1 VVVSGYR
8 QIRRQTRRARRAGL
22 QSIVVID
29 SPLPVPAGVL
39 LARWAWRYRSEIAP
53 ATTAG
58 AVLAAGLWLHA
69 AHSHWWAPLLALSDL
84 ASSALFVFGGRIG
97 LSRLTERVYAAAA
110 ALAAG
115 GWLAAATL
123 LGPLSSPMPQVLGI
137 GALILAAPWWA
148 HRRRRA
154 RVRVQRALLAWPDI
168 SKAIGL
174 PGSKIQ
180 SAGVDLWGWRARVKL
195 ARGQTISDVTVRIPA
210 IESALGTYR
219 GAVRVYPTGDGKA
232 NRCELRVLDTDPHA
246 AAVPWPGPSAR
257 SIREPIDLGPFEDA
271 EPCRVSF
278 LRRHA
283 LFAGTTGSGKSGGLN
298 VLVAT
303 LAACDDVVIWAI
315 DLKNGMELQPWSP
328 CIDRLA
334 TTAEEAAALLVDA
347 VAILQARAGHLAAT
361 GQRVWEPSP
370 DMPALVI
377 VVDEYAELADEG
389 PDATGDADSI
399 ARLGRAVAVT
409 LVAAT
414 QRPTQ
419 KAMGQGAVRSQ
430 MDTRICFR
438 VRERKDVDLVLGQG
452 MLNAGWHAHTLNAP
466 GKFLVSAPEHTTPRR
481 ARAYL
486 VTDDDVAGVTAYYGP
501 RRPQLD
507 DVSRG
512 ALDRGPASAEP
523 VPWYLKN
530 AQRVADE
537 PEDTPDSHDSSSLE
551 GVLWEAL
558 CDVPDTGADVAE
570 LMRMTGLG
578 RSAVYKY
585 LALLA
590 GQGRAVK
597 AGWGRWRAAD
607 RGEGDDE

>member
-1 VVVSGYR
+1 
-8 QIRRQTRRARRAGL
+8 
-22 QSIVVID
+22 
-29 SPLPVPAGVL
+29 
-39 LARWAWRYRSEIAP
+39 
-53 ATTAG
+53 
-58 AVLAAGLWLHA
+58 
-69 AHSHWWAPLLALSDL
+69 
-84 ASSALFVFGGRIG
+84 
-97 LSRLTERVYAAAA
+97 
-110 ALAAG
+110 
-115 GWLAAATL
+115 
-123 LGPLSSPMPQVLGI
+123 
-137 GALILAAPWWA
+137 
-148 HRRRRA
+148 
-154 RVRVQRALLAWPDI
+154 
-168 SKAIGL
+168 
-174 PGSKIQ
+174 
-180 SAGVDLWGWRARVKL
+180 
-195 ARGQTISDVTVRIPA
+195 
-210 IESALGTYR
+210 
-219 GAVRVYPTGDGKA
+219 
-232 NRCELRVLDTDPHA
+232 
-246 AAVPWPGPSAR
+246 
-257 SIREPIDLGPFEDA
+257 
-271 EPCRVSF
+271 
-278 LRRHA
+278 
-283 LFAGTTGSGKSGGLN
+283 
-298 VLVAT
+298 VAT

-334 TTAEEAAALLVDA
+334 TTAEEAAALLADA

-377 VVDEYAELADEG
+377 IVDEYAELSDEG
-389 PDATGDADSI
+389 PGATGDADSV

-452 MLNAGWHAHTLNAP
+452 MLNAGWHAHTLNVP
-466 GKFLVSAPEHTTPRR
+466 GKFLVSAPEHTTPKR

-486 VTDDDVAGVTAYYGP
+486 VADDDVARVVAYYGP

-512 ALDRGPASAEP
+512 ALDRDPAFAESA
-523 VPWYLKN
+523 PWYLKN
-530 AQRVADE
+530 VQPVADE
-537 PEDTPDSHDSSSLE
+537 PENTPDSHDSNPLE
-551 GVLWEAL
+551 SVLWEAL
-558 CDVPDTGADVAE
+558 CRVPGTGADVAE

-597 AGWGRWRAAD
+597 AGWGRWRAAGQ
-607 RGEGDDE
+607 GEGDDE

>member
-1 VVVSGYR
+1 MSTYR

-22 QSIVVID
+22 QPIVVID
-29 SPLPVPAGVL
+29 SPLPAPVALL
-39 LARWAWRYRSEIAP
+39 LARLAWRYRSEIAP

-58 AVLAAGLWLHA
+58 AVLLAGGWLHHGHAHLWAWMLA
-69 AHSHWWAPLLALSDL
+69 ASDL
-84 ASSALFVFGGRIG
+84 AAFALVVSGARIG
-97 LSRLTERVYAAAA
+97 LTRLAERVYGAVAV
-110 ALAAG
+110 LAAG
-115 GWLAAATL
+115 GWLAVAAL
-123 LGPLSSPMPQVLGI
+123 LGPFASPMPQVLGI
-137 GALILAAPWWA
+137 GALIFAVPWWA

-154 RVRVQRALLAWPDI
+154 RVRVQRALAAWPDI
-168 SKAIGL
+168 AKAIGL

-180 SAGVDLWGWRARVKL
+180 SGTIDLWGWRARVKL
-195 ARGQTISDVTVRIPA
+195 ARGQTIADVTTRIPV

-246 AAVPWPGPSAR
+246 EAIAWPGPSAR
-257 SIREPIDLGPFEDA
+257 SITQPVDLGPFEDA
-271 EPCRVSF
+271 EQCRVSF

-298 VLVAT
+298 VLMAT

-315 DLKNGMELQPWSP
+315 DLKNGMELQPWAP

-334 TTAEEAAALLVDA
+334 TTPRDAAALLADA
-347 VAILQARAGHLAAT
+347 AAILQARAAHLAAT
-361 GQRVWEPSP
+361 GRRVWEPSP
-370 DMPALVI
+370 DMPALLI
-377 VVDEYAELADEG
+377 IIDEYAELADEAPG
-389 PDATGDADSI
+389 AMGDTDSI

-409 LVAAT
+409 LIAAT

-452 MLNAGWHAHTLNAP
+452 MLSAGWHAHTLNAP
-466 GKFLVSAPEHTTPRR
+466 GKFLVSAPEHTTPKR

-486 VTDDDVAGVTAYYGP
+486 VTDDDVTRVTAHYGP

-512 ALDRGPASAEP
+512 APSSGPAEP

-530 AQRVADE
+530 APRVAGE
-537 PEDTPDSHDSSSLE
+537 PGEAPANDDSSSLE
-551 GVLWEAL
+551 ELLWDAL
-558 CDVPDTGADVAE
+558 RSVPEDGADVAE
-570 LMRMTGLG
+570 LMRITGLG
-578 RSAVYKY
+578 RTAVYKY

-597 AGWGRWRAAD
+597 VAWGRWCAAD
-607 RGEGDDE
+607 PREGDDE